1 MRVGKIR
8 LSLHGVA
15 LACYCA
21 VFLALAVLSAMFYDM
36 QTLVYGFLG
45 ISMLEIGYLA
55 IQQARGKTATRSPNV
70 RLGLVVVLVISIASH
85 FVSYSAVT
93 AAAVIAVTGLIVIL
107 IVILVSLRE
116 TGAKEVVLAFCLMVG
131 MSALTLV
138 YPMGLSRFTDE
149 RDLESVKA
157 VDKYSEYLSNSE
169 KLLRLSLD
177 YDFSVGGSDID
188 ADTLTV
194 LSSIT
199 GREATV
205 AEVTDSE
212 LVDKAISDYKKSRE

>member
-8 LSLHGVA
+8 LSLHGAA

-36 QTLVYGFLG
+36 QTLVYWFLG
-45 ISMLEIGYLA
+45 ISMLELGYLV
-55 IQQARGKTATRSPNV
+55 IQQTRGRTATRSYHV

-93 AAAVIAVTGLIVIL
+93 AAAVIAVTGIIVIVL
-107 IVILVSLRE
+107 SFKE
-116 TGAKEVVLAFCLMVG
+116 MGAEEVVLAFCLMVG

-149 RDLESVKA
+149 RDLKSVKA
-157 VDKYSEYLSNSE
+157 VDKYSEYLRNSE

-199 GREATV
+199 GKEATV

-212 LVDKAISDYKKSRE
+212 LVDKAISDYKKSKE

>member
-1 MRVGKIR
+1 
-8 LSLHGVA
+8 
-15 LACYCA
+15 
-21 VFLALAVLSAMFYDM
+21 MFYDM

-45 ISMLEIGYLA
+45 ISMLELGYLV
-55 IQQARGKTATRSPNV
+55 IQQARGKTVTKSPSV
-70 RLGLVVVLVISIASH
+70 RFGLVAVLGITIGSH
-85 FVSYSAVT
+85 FVGYGAVT
-93 AAAVIAVTGLIVIL
+93 AAAGIAVVALIVI
-107 IVILVSLRE
+107 ILSLKE

-149 RDLESVKA
+149 HDLKSVKA

-205 AEVTDSE
+205 AEVTDSV

>member
-1 MRVGKIR
+1 
-8 LSLHGVA
+8 
-15 LACYCA
+15 
-21 VFLALAVLSAMFYDM
+21 MFYDM

-45 ISMLEIGYLA
+45 ISMLEIGYLV
-55 IQQARGKTATRSPNV
+55 IQQTRGNTATRSYHV
-70 RLGLVVVLVISIASH
+70 RLGLVVVLVISIGSH

-93 AAAVIAVTGLIVIL
+93 AAAVIAVTGLIVIVL
-107 IVILVSLRE
+107 SFKE

-149 RDLESVKA
+149 RDLKSVKA
-157 VDKYSEYLSNSE
+157 VDKYSEYLRNSE

-199 GREATV
+199 GKEATV

>member
-1 MRVGKIR
+1 M

-55 IQQARGKTATRSPNV
+55 IQQSRNRTATRSPNV

-93 AAAVIAVTGLIVIL
+93 AAAVIALVGL

-149 RDLESVKA
+149 RDLRSMKA
-157 VDKYSEYLSNSE
+157 IDKYSEYLSNSE

-188 ADTLTV
+188 TDTLTV

-199 GREATV
+199 GKEATV

>member
-1 MRVGKIR
+1 
-8 LSLHGVA
+8 
-15 LACYCA
+15 
-21 VFLALAVLSAMFYDM
+21 MFYDI

-45 ISMLEIGYLA
+45 ISMLELGYLA
-55 IQQARGKTATRSPNV
+55 IQQSRGKTATRSYHV
-70 RLGLVVVLVISIASH
+70 RLGLVVTLVISIVSH

-93 AAAVIAVTGLIVIL
+93 AAAVIAVVGL

-149 RDLESVKA
+149 WDLRSMKA
-157 VDKYSEYLSNSE
+157 IDKYSEYLSNSE

-188 ADTLTV
+188 TDTLTV

-205 AEVTDSE
+205 AEVTDSK
-212 LVDKAISDYKKSRE
+212 LVDKAISDFRESRVISSF

>member
-1 MRVGKIR
+1 
-8 LSLHGVA
+8 
-15 LACYCA
+15 
-21 VFLALAVLSAMFYDM
+21 MFYDM

-45 ISMLEIGYLA
+45 ISMLEIGYLV
-55 IQQARGKTATRSPNV
+55 IQQTRGNTATRSYHV
-70 RLGLVVVLVISIASH
+70 RLGLVVLFGISIVSH

-93 AAAVIAVTGLIVIL
+93 AAEVIAVTGL

-149 RDLESVKA
+149 RDLRSIRA
-157 VDKYSEYLSNSE
+157 VDKYSEYLGNSE

-177 YDFSVGGSDID
+177 YAFSVGGNDID

-199 GREATV
+199 GKEATV

-212 LVDKAISDYKKSRE
+212 LVDKAISDFRESRE

>member
-1 MRVGKIR
+1 
-8 LSLHGVA
+8 
-15 LACYCA
+15 
-21 VFLALAVLSAMFYDM
+21 MFYDM

-45 ISMLEIGYLA
+45 ISMLEIGYLV
-55 IQQARGKTATRSPNV
+55 IQQSRGLTATRSYHT
-70 RLGLVVVLVISIASH
+70 RLGLVVLFGISIGSH

-93 AAAVIAVTGLIVIL
+93 AAAVIALVGL

-149 RDLESVKA
+149 RDLKSVKA
-157 VDKYSEYLSNSE
+157 VDKYSEYISNSE

-177 YDFSVGGSDID
+177 YDFSVGGGDID

-199 GREATV
+199 GKEATV

-212 LVDKAISDYKKSRE
+212 LVDKAISDFRESRE

>member
-1 MRVGKIR
+1 MRIGKIR
-8 LSLHGVA
+8 LSLHGVV

-45 ISMLEIGYLA
+45 ISMLELGYLV
-55 IQQARGKTATRSPNV
+55 IQQNRGLTATRSYHA
-70 RLGLVVVLVISIASH
+70 RLGVVVTLVISLVSH
-85 FVSYSAVT
+85 FVSYGAVT
-93 AAAVIAVTGLIVIL
+93 AAAVIAVVGLIVIVL
-107 IVILVSLRE
+107 SLKE

-149 RDLESVKA
+149 HDLKSVKA

-199 GREATV
+199 GKEATV
-205 AEVTDSE
+205 AEVTDSV

>member
-1 MRVGKIR
+1 MRVSKIR

-21 VFLALAVLSAMFYDM
+21 VFLVLAVLSAMFYDM

-93 AAAVIAVTGLIVIL
+93 AAAVIALVGL

-149 RDLESVKA
+149 RDLRSMKA
-157 VDKYSEYLSNSE
+157 IDKYSEYLNNSE

-188 ADTLTV
+188 TDTLTV

-199 GREATV
+199 GKEATV